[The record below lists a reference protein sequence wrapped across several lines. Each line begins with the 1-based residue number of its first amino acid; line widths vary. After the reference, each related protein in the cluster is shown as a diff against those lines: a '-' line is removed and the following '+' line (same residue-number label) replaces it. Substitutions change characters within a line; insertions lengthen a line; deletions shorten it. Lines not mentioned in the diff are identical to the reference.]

1 MPVEIQTVE
10 TVKCPHCD
18 SEAVVK
24 YGSYKGVPR
33 YWCKVCQRKFRWVDK
48 QFKMRLPTE
57 QIATTLHDY
66 YDGGSSVRA
75 IGRHVLSETGSTPS
89 TATIYEWIQKYTQYL
104 TDSIKGY
111 KPKVGSVWIA
121 DETAVKIAG
130 QNVWL
135 WDIIDQDTRYLLASR
150 LSTSRTARD
159 AQILIDRAIK
169 LAGKEPEVV
178 LTDKLASYLDIRY
191 GKDTEHRQGSPF
203 AIKSSG
209 ESTAQIERFHGTV
222 KARTKVMRDLKNLE
236 TAHDFVA
243 GFLAFY
249 NYLRP
254 HESLGNK
261 TPAEAAGIAYP
272 YGNWSELI
280 SKYKP
285 SHKVTVEHVKRGT
298 EVEIHGFKAG
308 RPRIRFTQPMPLIT
322 PKTPRISHKPP
333 RLKGNEVYEGG
344 GMLSRHYFRG
354 AKRRKLG

>member
-1 MPVEIQTVE
+1 MPVEIQKVE

-18 SEAVVK
+18 AEAVVK

-33 YWCKVCQRKFRWVDK
+33 YWCKVCNRKFRWVDK
-48 QFKMRLPTE
+48 QFKMRLSTE
-57 QIATTLHDY
+57 QVATALHDY

-75 IGRHVLSETGSTPS
+75 IGRHILAETGSTPS
-89 TATIYEWIQKYTQYL
+89 TATVYEWIQKYTQYL
-104 TDSIKGY
+104 TDSIKDY
-111 KPKVGSVWIA
+111 HPKVGSIWIA
-121 DETAVKIAG
+121 DETCVKIAG

-135 WDIIDQDTRYLLASR
+135 WDLIDQDTRYLLASR

-169 LAGKEPEVV
+169 LAGKEPKVV

-254 HESLGNK
+254 HESLDNR
-261 TPAEAAGIAYP
+261 TPAEVAGITYP
-272 YGNWSELI
+272 YRNWGELI
-280 SKYKP
+280 SNYKP

-298 EVEIHGFKAG
+298 EIKIHGFKAG
-308 RPRIRFTQPMPLIT
+308 RHRTRIT
-322 PKTPRISHKPP
+322 PPIPRISEK
-333 RLKGNEVYEGG
+333 VV
-344 GMLSRHYFRG
+344 
-354 AKRRKLG
+354 KLR

>member
-1 MPVEIQTVE
+1 
-10 TVKCPHCD
+10 
-18 SEAVVK
+18 
-24 YGSYKGVPR
+24 
-33 YWCKVCQRKFRWVDK
+33 
-48 QFKMRLPTE
+48 MRLPTE
-57 QIATTLHDY
+57 QIATALHDY

-75 IGRHVLSETGSTPS
+75 IGRHVLTETGSVPS

-104 TDSIKGY
+104 TDSIKDY
-111 KPKVGSVWIA
+111 HPKVGSIWIA

-135 WDIIDQDTRYLLASR
+135 WDLIDADTRFLLASR
-150 LSTSRTARD
+150 LSTSRTTRD

-169 LAGKEPEVV
+169 LAGKEPKVV

-209 ESTAQIERFHGTV
+209 ESTSQIERFHGTV

-254 HESLGNK
+254 HESLENK
-261 TPAEAAGIAYP
+261 TPAEVAGIAYH
-272 YGNWSELI
+272 YRNWSELI

-298 EVEIHGFKAG
+298 EIKIQGFKAG
-308 RPRIRFTQPMPLIT
+308 RKRTRIT
-322 PKTPRISHKPP
+322 PPMPRISEK
-333 RLKGNEVYEGG
+333 L
-344 GMLSRHYFRG
+344 
-354 AKRRKLG
+354 AKLR